1 VISGFLDIYPDQ
13 QAKFTRE
20 ECKCATEQ
28 NSVARWAIHSTLSGV
43 RDVKSKRRVQ
53 LACGRRR
60 PIRFR
65 ITSTS
70 PTPASM
76 RVTELGSGA
85 VTGVKVKLP
94 LAPITKEGAISS
106 TTELVFLV
114 TSLTEKMLANSNKGK
129 ETEIEVHWY
138 WSPGRLE
145 ESSENEGKVKL
156 PNPTI
161 MVGEGNVTSSAVG
174 GVVQFIVHV
183 KVGVNESA

>member
-1 VISGFLDIYPDQ
+1 
-13 QAKFTRE
+13 
-20 ECKCATEQ
+20 
-28 NSVARWAIHSTLSGV
+28 
-43 RDVKSKRRVQ
+43 
-53 LACGRRR
+53 
-60 PIRFR
+60 
-65 ITSTS
+65 
-70 PTPASM
+70 
-76 RVTELGSGA
+76 VTELGSGA

-114 TSLTEKMLANSNKGK
+114 TSLTEKMLANSNKGR

-138 WSPGRLE
+138 WSPERLE

-156 PNPTI
+156 PNRTI

-183 KVGVNESA
+183 KVGVNGSA